1 MGKLIAMKPT
11 NMKRVIWEN
20 LTALMESHW
29 GAVNLNQL
37 AREAGIGPASV
48 TRIKNQETSIGIDLL
63 EKLASI
69 FDLQPWQLL
78 VPGLNPGNL
87 PVLSVGGDT
96 EQIFY
101 KTLESI
107 RKEIVVMEERL
118 GYNINKEGEN

>member
-1 MGKLIAMKPT
+1 
-11 NMKRVIWEN
+11 
-20 LTALMESHW
+20 MESHW

-87 PVLSVGGDT
+87 PVLSVGGET
-96 EQIFY
+96 EKIFY

-107 RKEIVVMEERL
+107 RKEISVMEETL
-118 GYNINKEGEN
+118 GYVVEEPVESKYGPDSIDRRKK

>member
-1 MGKLIAMKPT
+1 
-11 NMKRVIWEN
+11 MKRVIWEN

-48 TRIKNQETSIGIDLL
+48 TRIKNQETSIGIDVL

-87 PVLSVGGDT
+87 PVLSVGGKT

-107 RKEIVVMEERL
+107 RKEIVVMEEQL
-118 GYNINKEGEN
+118 GYNIKKEGENS